1 MQFRGNRV
9 SEFSRWRETARND
22 MEGEERDREGAR
34 REARMAERR
43 RGNASGLGEIIAREE
58 RREEECRRDSRK
70 EEKEEKRERATNAWF
85 GIAGPR
91 RLSSS
96 SLVVG
101 IREIRIRPH
110 GEENARMNLRSSL
123 DGEREGERREE
134 RKRKTRGR
142 RAGRELNICK
152 LNVPRLYLARETVT
166 RYPFASTRE

>member
-1 MQFRGNRV
+1 
-9 SEFSRWRETARND
+9 
-22 MEGEERDREGAR
+22 MEGEERHREGAR

-70 EEKEEKRERATNAWF
+70 EEKRGKERERGTDAWF

-110 GEENARMNLRSSL
+110 GEENARMNLWSSL
-123 DGEREGERREE
+123 DGEREGREKE
-134 RKRKTRGR
+134 KD
-142 RAGRELNICK
+142 E
-152 LNVPRLYLARETVT
+152 RET
-166 RYPFASTRE
+166 SREGVKYM